1 MAVTHPA
8 LTLSRRLRHLLAEV
22 GAWSR
27 KRSRLLAKTPPLA
40 RLIVVAARVGYGARG
55 FVYLSVG
62 LLTLSA
68 ALIHRGDAVGT
79 KGAFGW
85 MSNQPFGRV
94 WLILLALGLLSFATW
109 RLLQAICDADREGR
123 SLHAIRTRISQGFS
137 GLGYLALS
145 VSVMQVVIRAYRD
158 MERVGAAENKEKAAM
173 LLDLPFGAWLLTG
186 VGLAILG
193 VGVANIVRAVRED
206 FTEYLSCSEKV
217 CRRLAPVA
225 RAGYAARGMAYL
237 PLGVI
242 VALAGLR
249 SQPRE
254 VTSFGLALEALER
267 QPTGSIILSVTAA
280 GLVAFG
286 AFSFVEARFRRIRP
300 PRELK
305 PA

>member
-1 MAVTHPA
+1 MPNPA
-8 LTLSRRLRHLLAEV
+8 LILSRRLRHVLAEA

-27 KRSRLLAKTPPLA
+27 KRSRLLARTPPLA
-40 RLIVVAARVGYGARG
+40 QLIVITARVGYGARG

-62 LLTLSA
+62 LLTLA
-68 ALIHRGDAVGT
+68 AAAVHRGDAVGT

-85 MSNQPFGRV
+85 LSDQPYGRM
-94 WLILLALGLLSFATW
+94 WLILLAFGLVAFAAW

-123 SLHAIRTRISQGFS
+123 SWRAIGKRTAQGFS
-137 GLGYLALS
+137 GLGYLALAIS
-145 VSVMQVVIRAYRD
+145 VGQVIVRAYAD
-158 MERVGAAENKEKAAM
+158 VEQAGAVENREKAALIM
-173 LLDLPFGAWLLTG
+173 DLPFGAWLLTG

-193 VGVANIVRAVRED
+193 IGAANIVRSVRED
-206 FTEYLSCSEKV
+206 FTESLSCSEKV
-217 CRRLAPVA
+217 CRRLTPIA

-249 SQPRE
+249 SQPHD

-267 QPTGSIILSVTAA
+267 QPTGSMILSVTAG

-300 PRELK
+300 PRDLT
-305 PA
+305 PG

>member
-1 MAVTHPA
+1 MAEA
-8 LTLSRRLRHLLAEV
+8 

-40 RLIVVAARVGYGARG
+40 RLIMITARVGYGARG

-79 KGAFGW
+79 RGAFGW
-85 MSNQPFGRV
+85 LSDQPFGRV
-94 WLILLALGLLSFATW
+94 WLMLLAFGLVAFAAW
-109 RLLQAICDADREGR
+109 RLLQAVCDADREGR
-123 SLHAIRTRISQGFS
+123 TWRAIRKRTSQGFS
-137 GLGYLALS
+137 GLGYLALA
-145 VSVMQVVIRAYRD
+145 VSVIQVIIRAYEN
-158 MERVGAAENKEKAAM
+158 MERIGAVENKEKAAM
-173 LLDLPFGAWLLTG
+173 LLELPFGAWLLTG
-186 VGLAILG
+186 IGLAILG
-193 VGVANIVRAVRED
+193 IGIANIVRSIRED

-217 CRRLAPVA
+217 CRRLAPIA

-249 SQPRE
+249 SQPHE

-267 QPTGSIILSVTAA
+267 QPTGSIILSITAA

-300 PRELK
+300 PRDLT
-305 PA
+305 PG

>member
-1 MAVTHPA
+1 MTNPA
-8 LTLSRRLRHLLAEV
+8 LSLSRRLRHVLAGI

-27 KRSRLLAKTPPLA
+27 KRSKLLARTPPLA
-40 RLIVVAARVGYGARG
+40 TLIVVAARVGYGARG

-85 MSNQPFGRV
+85 LSDQPFGRV
-94 WLILLALGLLSFATW
+94 WLILLALGLVAFAAW

-123 SLHAIRTRISQGFS
+123 SPHAVRTRMSQGFS
-137 GLGYLALS
+137 GLGYLALA
-145 VSVMQVVIRAYRD
+145 VSVFQVIARAYAD
-158 MERVGAAENKEKAAM
+158 IERVGAVQNREKAAL

-193 VGVANIVRAVRED
+193 IGIANIVRAVKED
-206 FTEYLSCSEKV
+206 FTEYLSCSERV
-217 CRRLAPVA
+217 CRRLAPIA

-249 SQPRE
+249 SQPNQ

-267 QPTGSIILSVTAA
+267 QPTGSIILTVTAC

-286 AFSFVEARFRRIRP
+286 AFSFVEARFRKIRP
-300 PRELK
+300 PRDLT
-305 PA
+305 PG

>member
-1 MAVTHPA
+1 MPNPAVI
-8 LTLSRRLRHLLAEV
+8 LSRRLRHGLAEA

-40 RLIVVAARVGYGARG
+40 TLIVVAARIGFGARG

-68 ALIHRGDAVGT
+68 AVIHRGDAVGT

-85 MSNQPFGRV
+85 MAHQPFGRV
-94 WLILLALGLLSFATW
+94 WLILLALGLLAFFFW
-109 RLLQAICDADREGR
+109 RMLQAVCDADREGSSR
-123 SLHAIRTRISQGFS
+123 EAIRRRVFQGVS
-137 GLGYLALS
+137 GLSYLAMAFS
-145 VSVMQVVIRAYRD
+145 VFQVVLRAYD
-158 MERVGAAENKEKAAM
+158 ERAGAIANRARAAL
-173 LLDLPFGAWLLTG
+173 LLDMPFGEWLLAG
-186 VGLAILG
+186 VGVMIIG
-193 VGVANIVRAVRED
+193 IGVANIVRAARED
-206 FTEYLSCSEKV
+206 FTEFLSCSERV

-225 RAGYAARGMAYL
+225 RAGYAARGVAYL
-237 PLGVI
+237 PLGVM
-242 VALAGLR
+242 VALAGVR
-249 SQPRE
+249 AEPHA

-267 QPTGSIILSVTAA
+267 QPTGSIILSVTAL

-300 PRELK
+300 PRDLK